1 MTPPPRGPGLATG
14 RTARTGRTAAT
25 GRTAPGR
32 EDGTHGETPGRA
44 GAHGHGVDGDRFD
57 DSEGGR

>member
-1 MTPPPRGPGLATG
+1 MTPPPRGPGVATG
-14 RTARTGRTAAT
+14 RTART

-32 EDGTHGETPGRA
+32 EDGTHGEIPGRA